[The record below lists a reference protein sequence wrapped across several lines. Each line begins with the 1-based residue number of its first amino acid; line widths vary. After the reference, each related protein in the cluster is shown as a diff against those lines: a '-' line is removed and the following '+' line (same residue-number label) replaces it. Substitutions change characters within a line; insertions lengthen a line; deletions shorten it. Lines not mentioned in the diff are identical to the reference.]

1 MSTPDSARGR
11 LAPAVTYTAGRIALF
26 VVVGAVLFAVGFRG
40 FLLPLLAL
48 AVSMPLSYLVLRK
61 QREAFA
67 VQVEHRLSRRRDEKE
82 KLRAAL
88 RGDDE
93 A

>member
-1 MSTPDSARGR
+1 MSTPDPARGR

-67 VQVEHRLSRRRDEKE
+67 VQVGHRLSRRRAEKE